1 MHAHDH
7 DNDLQSWGRVERLN
21 RKMISSEELQKTSAH
36 VLPFGNG
43 RSYGDTCHNDEG
55 VLLNTRSD
63 AQIHKFDPE
72 TGVLDADAGVL
83 LVDVLR
89 CVIPHGF
96 FLEVTPGTSYITL
109 GGAIANDVHGK
120 NHHVRGTFSHCVQS
134 FTLIRSDF
142 DSLLNC
148 SRKENSELFA
158 ATIGGMGLTGLIQ
171 HVSIKLMKV
180 SSPDIQQKS
189 IRFNNLDQY
198 FDICDEIDNAHEYS
212 VAWIDQ
218 LTKGANFGRGI
229 LMAGDHAAL
238 DEGNDKGE
246 SARDFALPEK
256 AKLVVPFTPPLNL
269 INKLSLTAFNA
280 AYFHKAKAGT
290 HESIAKWQSYFYP
303 LDAISGWN
311 KLYGPKGLFQH
322 QSVYPLAD
330 GRETTIKLLDCAK
343 RHNHASFLTVLKR
356 FGAMNSSGIF
366 SFPREGFTLTLDF
379 ANQGA
384 CTLKFLRE
392 LDDIT
397 MSAGGAVNP
406 YKDQRMAPDVFEAS
420 FPNWRS
426 LEAHRDPK
434 FMSNFWQ
441 RTAMQLNACVLK

>member
-7 DNDLQSWGRVERLN
+7 DNDLQSWGRVERFN
-21 RKMISSEELQKTSAH
+21 RKIISCEELQKTNAY

-43 RSYGDTCHNDEG
+43 RSYGDTCHNDDG
-55 VLLNTRSD
+55 VLLDTRSD
-63 AQIHKFDPE
+63 ARIHKFEPE
-72 TGVLDADAGVL
+72 TGMLHADAGVL

-120 NHHVRGTFSHCVQS
+120 NHHVRGTFGHCVQS

-148 SRKENSELFA
+148 SRGENSELFA
-158 ATIGGMGLTGLIQ
+158 ATIGGMGLTGLMQ
-171 HVSIKLMKV
+171 QVSIKLMKV

-218 LTKGANFGRGI
+218 LTSGVNFGRGI
-229 LMAGDHAAL
+229 LMAGDHAQA
-238 DEGNDKGE
+238 DKGA
-246 SARDFALPEK
+246 SSLPK
-256 AKLVVPFTPPLNL
+256 PAKLSVPFTPPINL

-280 AYFHKAKAGT
+280 AYFHKAKAGA

-322 QSVYPLAD
+322 QSVYPLAG
-330 GRETTIKLLDCAK
+330 GRLTTIKLLECAK

-356 FGAMNSSGIF
+356 FGAMSSSGIF

-384 CTLKFLRE
+384 RTIKFLRE
-392 LDDIT
+392 LDEIT
-397 MSAGGAVNP
+397 LDAGGAVNP

-441 RTAMQLNACVLK
+441 RTAMQLDACVSK

>member
-7 DNDLQSWGRVERLN
+7 DNNLQSWGRVERFN
-21 RKMISSEELQKTSAH
+21 RKIISCEDLQKTNAC

-43 RSYGDTCHNDEG
+43 RSYGDTCHNDDG

-63 AQIHKFDPE
+63 AQIHKFEPE
-72 TGVLDADAGVL
+72 TGMLFADAGVL

-89 CVIPHGF
+89 CVIPHGY

-120 NHHVRGTFSHCVQS
+120 NHHVRGTFGHCVQS

-142 DSLLNC
+142 DSQLKC
-148 SRKENSELFA
+148 SRDENSELFT

-171 HVSIKLMKV
+171 QVSIKLMKV

-218 LTKGANFGRGI
+218 LTSGANFGRGI
-229 LMAGDHAAL
+229 LMAGDHAQA
-238 DEGNDKGE
+238 GKGE
-246 SARDFALPEK
+246 SSLPK
-256 AKLVVPFTPPLNL
+256 PAKLSVPFTPPINL

-290 HESIAKWQSYFYP
+290 HETIAKWQSYFYP

-322 QSVYPLAD
+322 QSVYPLAG
-330 GRETTIKLLDCAK
+330 GRLTTIKLLECAK

-356 FGAMNSSGIF
+356 FGAMSSSGIF

-384 CTLKFLRE
+384 RTTKFLRE
-392 LDDIT
+392 LDEIT
-397 MSAGGAVNP
+397 MDAGGAVNP

-441 RTAMQLNACVLK
+441 RTAMQLNACVSK

>member
-1 MHAHDH
+1 MYAHDH
-7 DNDLQSWGRVERLN
+7 DNDLQSWGRVERLE
-21 RKMISSEELQKTSAH
+21 RKMISCEELQKTNVQ

-43 RSYGDTCHNDEG
+43 RSYGDTCHNDDG
-55 VLLNTRSD
+55 VLLDTRSD
-63 AQIHKFDPE
+63 AQIFNFDPE
-72 TGVLDADAGVL
+72 TGILHADAGVL

-96 FLEVTPGTSYITL
+96 FLDVTPGTSYITL

-120 NHHVRGTFSHCVQS
+120 NHHMRGTFGHCVQS
-134 FTLIRSDF
+134 FTLVRSDF

-148 SRKENSELFA
+148 SRDENSELFA

-180 SSPDIQQKS
+180 SSPNIQQKS
-189 IRFNNLDQY
+189 IRFNHLDQY
-198 FDICDEIDNAHEYS
+198 FDICGEIDKHHEYS

-218 LTKGANFGRGI
+218 LTSGGNFGRGI
-229 LMAGDHAAL
+229 LMAGDHAQA
-238 DEGNDKGE
+238 GKGE
-246 SARDFALPEK
+246 NSLPK
-256 AKLVVPFTPPLNL
+256 PAKLSVPFTPPINL

-322 QSVYPLAD
+322 QSVYPLAG
-330 GRETTIKLLDCAK
+330 GRQTTIKLLECAK

-384 CTLKFLRE
+384 HTLKFLHE
-392 LDDIT
+392 LDEIT
-397 MSAGGAVNP
+397 MGAGGAVNP

-420 FPNWRS
+420 FPKWEN
-426 LEAHRDPK
+426 LENHRDPK

-441 RTAMQLNACVLK
+441 RTAMQL